1 VGQNGL
7 TTKEAAMT
15 TTEAHA
21 EPPRPSPPLS
31 MDALARA
38 QGVGPVRSLDDLA
51 LDVWD
56 SDAELD
62 AFLADV
68 RHSRQSD
75 VG

>member
-1 VGQNGL
+1 
-7 TTKEAAMT
+7 MS

-21 EPPRPSPPLS
+21 EPPRSAAPVS

-38 QGVGPVRSLDDLA
+38 QGVGPVRSLDELA

-62 AFLADV
+62 PFLADV

>member
-1 VGQNGL
+1 
-7 TTKEAAMT
+7 MS

-21 EPPRPSPPLS
+21 EPPRPSPPMS

-38 QGVGPVRSLDDLA
+38 QGVRPVRSLDDLA
-51 LDVWD
+51 LDVWT

-68 RHSRQSD
+68 RRARQSD
-75 VG
+75 LG

>member
-1 VGQNGL
+1 
-7 TTKEAAMT
+7 MS

-21 EPPRPSPPLS
+21 EPPRPSVPVP
-31 MDALARA
+31 MDVLARA

-51 LDVWD
+51 LDVWT

-68 RHSRQSD
+68 RQSRQSD